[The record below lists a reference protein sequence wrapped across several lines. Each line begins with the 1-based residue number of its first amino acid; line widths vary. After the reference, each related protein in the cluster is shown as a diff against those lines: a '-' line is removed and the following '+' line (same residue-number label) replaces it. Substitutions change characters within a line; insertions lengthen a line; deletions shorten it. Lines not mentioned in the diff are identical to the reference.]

1 MPVYKTVDKTE
12 CTNCRPISVLP
23 AVAKILERLI
33 SDQLYKYLETQSI
46 LSQQQ
51 AGFRKNY
58 STQTSLL
65 ETTNKWLINMDK
77 GYLNGVVFLDLKKA
91 FDCVDH

>member
-1 MPVYKTVDKTE
+1 ML
-12 CTNCRPISVLP
+12 S